1 MCKALLLLR
10 GGGEVRGG
18 GVRGGEWG
26 VIGGGGG
33 EWGCSTYPQCCWLC
47 TAQALLSVALSG
59 QGLVLGPERR
69 RGEEG

>member
-1 MCKALLLLR
+1 M
-10 GGGEVRGG
+10 
-18 GVRGGEWG
+18 RGGER
-26 VIGGGGG
+26 
-33 EWGCSTYPQCCWLC
+33 GCSTYPQCCWQC